1 MSFFFYENIY
11 VLLKHVFL
19 HFNLKIKYYNLKKIY
34 ITKMREVS
42 ECSGRGWYNG
52 KHPHKKTLK
61 IKKRRGMVSKK
72 VEQ

>member
-1 MSFFFYENIY
+1 
-11 VLLKHVFL
+11 
-19 HFNLKIKYYNLKKIY
+19 
-34 ITKMREVS
+34 MREVS